1 MIKGVSMQNFMSYVN
16 AYVPLK
22 PGLNLICGPN
32 GAGKSSIL
40 LAISLVL
47 GQTYT
52 ERARRLSDLIRWG
65 EDEARLTLTIENRDL
80 EGKRLFPR
88 CRSDTVNITRVLKRR
103 GDHYYLI
110 DGRMVN
116 KSEVAPAF
124 RKAGLNPDNALII
137 MHQLM
142 LGKFGSTSP
151 QDKLKMLEEAAGFQ
165 AYRDS
170 ILEAQAELKEVVGEE
185 RRLLESL
192 ESTEQTREHWRR
204 EYEKL
209 LRKRSLEEEIKLV
222 KREIAW
228 ARVEKK
234 ELALASVESK
244 LRNLVES
251 TSKAE
256 VAARSAGLN
265 AASTRRAYEDLL
277 EERKRVEGLLFK
289 LVEERG
295 ALTALSS
302 PHTAGNGSAAE
313 KPAHPPWEDVKK
325 RLGEVEAEIE
335 SLEKKIGGLE
345 MELRDAV
352 DRLVKFTVERE
363 VESFKLTLLREEEKR
378 LEAQRSL
385 LQEDVQAL
393 TVKAEQEG
401 PRVGS
406 PRSPFELMLKLS
418 SLETALKPLSA
429 ISDQVEAIYR
439 DYSKVADD
447 LKAKSEEVK
456 KSREALLKELSV
468 RRARWK
474 AMMDAFLSKLN
485 DDFNQILRDVGGV
498 GEVKILN
505 PHDVEKAGLDI
516 LVGFK
521 GGPLTSINALT
532 QSGGERSIAL
542 MAFLLALQR
551 TLPSPL
557 RGIDEFDVH
566 LDPRNRDLVTRLI
579 VASSRSMVN
588 EQYIAI
594 TPGRVRLPDEHV
606 HVIVVQNVEGSSMVM
621 EEAD

>member
-1 MIKGVSMQNFMSYVN
+1 MQNFMSYVN

-22 PGLNLICGPN
+22 TGLNLICGPN

-65 EDEARLTLTIENRDL
+65 EDEARLTLTIENRDM

-88 CRSDTVNITRVLKRR
+88 CRSDTVDITRVLKRR
-103 GDHYYLI
+103 GDYYYLI
-110 DGRMVN
+110 DGRVVN

-151 QDKLKMLEEAAGFQ
+151 QEKLKMLEEAAGFQ

-170 ILEAQAELKEVVGEE
+170 ILEAQVELKEVVGEE
-185 RRLLESL
+185 RRLLELL
-192 ESTEQTREHWRR
+192 ESTQQTREHWRR

-209 LRKRSLEEEIKLV
+209 LKKRSLEDEVKLV

-228 ARVEKK
+228 AKVAKK
-234 ELALASVESK
+234 ELALTNVESR
-244 LRNLVES
+244 LRSLVES
-251 TSKAE
+251 ISKAE
-256 VAARSAGLN
+256 ATVRAAELN
-265 AASTRRAYEDLL
+265 AASTHRAYKDLL
-277 EERKRVEGLLFK
+277 EERKRVEGFLFK

-302 PHTAGNGSAAE
+302 PYIAGNGSASE
-313 KPAHPPWEDVKK
+313 KPAYPSGEDVKK
-325 RLGEVEAEIE
+325 RLGVVEAEIDL
-335 SLEKKIGGLE
+335 LEKKIGGLE
-345 MELRDAV
+345 RELGEAV
-352 DRLVKFTVERE
+352 DRLVKSAVERE
-363 VESFKLTLLREEEKR
+363 VESFKLSLLKEEERK

-401 PRVGS
+401 PRMKS
-406 PRSPFELMLKLS
+406 PRSPLELMLKLS
-418 SLETALKPLSA
+418 SLETALKPLSTV
-429 ISDQVEAIYR
+429 SDQVEAMYR

-447 LKAKSEEVK
+447 LKAKSDEVR

-474 AMMDAFLSKLN
+474 AVMDGFLSKLK
-485 DDFNQILRDVGGV
+485 DDFNQILSEVGGV

-521 GGPLTSINALT
+521 GGPMTSINALT

-557 RGIDEFDVH
+557 RAIDEFDVH
-566 LDPRNRDLVTRLI
+566 LDPRNRDLVTQLI

-606 HVIVVQNVEGSSMVM
+606 HVIVVQNVEGSSLVL
-621 EEAD
+621 EEAA